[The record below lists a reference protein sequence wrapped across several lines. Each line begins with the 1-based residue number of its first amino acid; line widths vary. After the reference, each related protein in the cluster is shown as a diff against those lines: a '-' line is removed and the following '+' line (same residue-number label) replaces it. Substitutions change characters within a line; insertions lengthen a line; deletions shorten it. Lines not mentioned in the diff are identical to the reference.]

1 MKTPRRLI
9 LAPLTLLL
17 LAGCSS
23 AATPSTTTPAP
34 ASAPASSASAPST
47 AASSSTPS
55 SSSTGASKS
64 YTMSDVAK
72 HDTSEDCWAAVD
84 GGVYDLTSWI
94 SRHPGGPDKIEPL
107 CGTDATQAF
116 RTKHDGAEKPNDQL
130 ASFKIGDLS
139 D

>member
-1 MKTPRRLI
+1 MRSPRRLI

-17 LAGCSS
+17 MAGCS
-23 AATPSTTTPAP
+23 AAIPSTPAP

-47 AASSSTPS
+47 VASSSSPTTS
-55 SSSTGASKS
+55 ASTS
-64 YTMSDVAK
+64 YTPSDVAK
-72 HDTSEDCWAAVD
+72 HDTAEDCWAAID

-107 CGTDATQAF
+107 CGTDATQKF
-116 RTKHDGAEKPNDQL
+116 RTQHDSQEKPNNQL
-130 ASFKIGDLS
+130 ASFRIGDLS